1 MQDVDI
7 LTKILRWVES
17 STYVTK
23 NGSSEVK
30 AFAKGYEKGINDAKE
45 IILEIINSENGNYG
59 TKKN

>member
-7 LTKILRWVES
+7 LTKILKWVES
-17 STYVTK
+17 STYVNK

-45 IILEIINSENGNYG
+45 IILEIMNGEQ
-59 TKKN
+59 